1 MSNHGQHGTGGH
13 DMLQTIMQLFQD
25 RREEV
30 ARHEEL
36 VNAGVLAWLQNEEP
50 GNVVIRDTE
59 ISRQIGNRHQIH
71 RDLNFLSQSTHPR
84 GRIYVVGCFDIG
96 CIDIEV
102 SESLSIYGFVD
113 GEQVL
118 TMLIGG
124 FRFTG
129 VGNVHLQDLM
139 IVSKNEA
146 YCVENTSSE
155 VEMIPSNVQ
164 LLRENSFNPILVRGR
179 TRGLFQEKIIPPGSV
194 QQIVKLFVVGGA
206 VSAGIYWIW
215 LFYFLAMAG
224 GPVTY
229 GPAAVIFGAMALGW
243 NATFSCTVFSV
254 VGAGITNASYYAY
267 KFLTEY
273 RRA

>member
-36 VNAGVLAWLQNEEP
+36 VNAGVLTWLQNEEP
-50 GNVVIRDTE
+50 GNAVIRDTE
-59 ISRQIGNRHQIH
+59 ISRQIGNRHRIH
-71 RDLNFLSQSTHPR
+71 GDLNFLSQSTHPR

-118 TMLIGG
+118 SMLTGG
-124 FRFTG
+124 FRFTC

-164 LLRENSFNPILVRGR
+164 LLRENSFNLILVRGR

-194 QQIVKLFVVGGA
+194 EQIVKLFVVGVLSPQVFIGFG
-206 VSAGIYWIW
+206 SFIFLRW
-215 LFYFLAMAG
+215 LVAQLHMVQLQLSSG
-224 GPVTY
+224 
-229 GPAAVIFGAMALGW
+229 LW
-243 NATFSCTVFSV
+243 H
-254 VGAGITNASYYAY
+254 
-267 KFLTEY
+267 
-273 RRA
+273 